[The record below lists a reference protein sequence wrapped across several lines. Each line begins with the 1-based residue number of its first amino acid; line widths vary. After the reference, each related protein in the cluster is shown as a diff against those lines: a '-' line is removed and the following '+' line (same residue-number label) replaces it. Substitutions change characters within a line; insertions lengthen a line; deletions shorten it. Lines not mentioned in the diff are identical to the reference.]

1 MDRNTPANDEE
12 AAAAPT
18 NARPQR
24 PPSWNPVPSFLFIA
38 LVLFMLMS
46 HNGDEFLAR
55 HQYQDVLSSLTYQ
68 LNNYTAWMNGT
79 ASNFSLPE
87 VDPTLAPLL
96 EKFYTP
102 GSILDRHRF
111 SYHPNVTGFIHGDAE
126 LVNITDA
133 AGNDTLSWNNEAK
146 MYVDGLNTT
155 MMIEALGS
163 WRWNSTSKIALS
175 AIEKKPNETGASVTM
190 IHGKIELT
198 DPDDAENLRLDFE
211 GVHFIANGSIYGLAR
226 TSGPIDIR
234 QLPSLVPE
242 TVRNDTAKLIQPELE
257 ARINKLKTL
266 IDDGVIEPDS
276 TSEPPKSSCS
286 FTFYAQMDPQPY
298 PESAMLDL
306 EEELQNPTGIW
317 TISPPQL
324 SLTGVLL
331 SKECAL
337 LLKVKNTEGL
347 RSRMFFRK
355 VTTYAGWTGLS
366 YLLLLIL
373 FAQQMS
379 TSRTP
384 SGVARVSLFS
394 FLSQSAL
401 DSVSFAGHIT
411 FAILAEGRPSLSLIA
426 PAFLACI
433 LFIQEAQFSVL
444 IYQIQGPESF
454 RWFLPTPSPQQ
465 NTPPPTSFLA
475 FLVHHLRTDPQARL
489 WLAMIFSLFFIVR
502 VILSPTFSMI
512 FVAITYSSIW
522 LPQIVRS
529 AQRGRSSGLSTSYVL
544 GTTLSRLFTAL
555 YFLAC
560 PKNALEI
567 EPRPW
572 IWLLSAS
579 VLLQGLVVIAQ
590 NRFGPAF
597 FLPQRFTQSQGYD
610 YHPPMPLPDPE
621 SPEKSLGDCS
631 ICMDAIIVERPLL
644 FNAGDGEDTDDKPGF
659 KGVGTVLNAM
669 QGVSASAA
677 RKNYSLAPCMHLFHT
692 DCLEKWLAIKNIC
705 PQCRRPLPP
714 L

>member
-1 MDRNTPANDEE
+1 MDQRAATNDEE
-12 AAAAPT
+12 AAVPA
-18 NARPQR
+18 NGRPQR
-24 PPSWNPVPSFLFIA
+24 PPTWNPVPSFLFTA

-55 HQYQDVLSSLTYQ
+55 HQYQDALQSLTYQ

-79 ASNFSLPE
+79 TSNFTLSE
-87 VDPTLAPLL
+87 VDSTLNPLL
-96 EKFYTP
+96 DNFYTA
-102 GSILDRHRF
+102 GSVLDHHRF

-126 LVNITDA
+126 LVNITA
-133 AGNDTLSWNNEAK
+133 AASNDSLPWNNEAK
-146 MYVDGLNTT
+146 LYVDGLNSTL
-155 MMIEALGS
+155 MAESLGS
-163 WRWNSTSKIALS
+163 WHWNLTTKIALS
-175 AIEKKPNETGASVTM
+175 AIEKKPIDTEAAVTM

-198 DPDDAENLRLDFE
+198 DPTDAENLRLDFE
-211 GVHFIANGSIYGLAR
+211 GVHFITNGSIYGFAR
-226 TSGPIDIR
+226 TYGPIDIR
-234 QLPSLVPE
+234 LLPSLVPE
-242 TVRNDTAKLIQPELE
+242 SARNATAKLIQLELE
-257 ARINKLKTL
+257 ARINKLKEL
-266 IDDGVIEPDS
+266 IEDGVVETDS
-276 TSEPPKSSCS
+276 VSETPKSSCS
-286 FTFYAQMDPQPY
+286 FSFYAQMDPQPY
-298 PESAMLDL
+298 PESSMLEV
-306 EEELQNPTGIW
+306 EEELQNPTGVW
-317 TISPPQL
+317 TISPPPL

-331 SKECAL
+331 SKECGI
-337 LLKVKNTEGL
+337 LLKVTNTEGL

-379 TSRTP
+379 ISRTP
-384 SGVARVSLFS
+384 SGVSRVSLFS

-426 PAFLACI
+426 PAFIACI

-454 RWFLPTPSPQQ
+454 RWFLPSPSQQ

-475 FLVHHLRTDPQARL
+475 FLAHHVRTDPQARL
-489 WLAMIFSLFFIVR
+489 WLAMIASLFLIVR

-512 FVAITYSSIW
+512 FVGITYSSIW
-522 LPQIVRS
+522 LPQIMRS
-529 AQRGRSSGLSTSYVL
+529 VQRGRSSGLSTSYVL
-544 GTTLSRLFTAL
+544 GTTVCRLFTAL

-572 IWLLSAS
+572 IWALS
-579 VLLQGLVVIAQ
+579 VFVMLQGLIIIAQ
-590 NRFGPAF
+590 NRFGPTF
-597 FLPQRFTQSQGYD
+597 FLPQRFTQAQVYD

-631 ICMDAIIVERPLL
+631 ICMDAIILDRPHL
-644 FNAGDGEDTDDKPGF
+644 FKSGDGEDADEKSSL
-659 KGVGTVLNAM
+659 KGVGTMLNAM

-677 RKNYSLAPCMHLFHT
+677 RKNYSLAPCMHLFVS
-692 DCLEKWLAIKNIC
+692 AS
-705 PQCRRPLPP
+705 
-714 L
+714 